1 MSNLNSIILDT
12 DSYKVSMWK
21 QYPAGTEYVY
31 SYIESRGGKYAK
43 TEFLGVQALAKY
55 LATPITQEQ
64 IDYAEKIWTAHGE
77 PFNKEGWQYILD
89 KWAGKLPLR
98 IRAAK
103 EGLIIP
109 TKNVLC
115 TIENTDPNC
124 YWLTTWVETAALR
137 AIWYPTTVGTTSWH
151 IKQEI
156 LNYLEKSGD
165 PTTIGFKLHDFG
177 ARGVSSLESAKIGG
191 AAHLVNF
198 MGTDTISAVLHVLDT
213 YGGEVCGFSI
223 PAAEHST
230 ITSWGRDNEVEAY
243 RNMLVRFARPGSVV
257 AVVSDSYDIY
267 NACDKMWGGELKD
280 AVVSSGATVVIRPD
294 SGDPA
299 VVLPNMLRILANKFG
314 FTMNAKGYKVLNNVR
329 IIWGDGINSL
339 SLSSILRVV
348 VDVGGYSADNIA
360 FGMGGGLLQQCDRDT
375 LKFAMKCSAVG
386 IRVPTRPEDDW
397 SKISGNPADKPE
409 ATKIMWM
416 DVFKDPATDPGKAS
430 KKGRVQLWESGGEY
444 ETSVTAPTRWT
455 DKGTGWVDAMVTYF
469 EDGEVKFTQTFD
481 EVRANSNK

>member
-1 MSNLNSIILDT
+1 MSNLNSIMLDT

-31 SYIESRGGKYAK
+31 SYIESRGGKYGR

-64 IDYAEKIWTAHGE
+64 IDYADRVWTLHGE
-77 PFNKEGWQYILD
+77 PFNREGWQYILD
-89 KWAGKLPLR
+89 VHGGRLPIR
-98 IRAAK
+98 IRAAR

-109 TKNVLC
+109 TKNVLA
-115 TIENTDPNC
+115 TIENTDPRC
-124 YWLTTWVETAALR
+124 FWLTTWVETAALR
-137 AIWYPTTVGTTSWH
+137 AIWYPTTVGTISWH

-165 PTTIGFKLHDFG
+165 PSTIGFKLHDFG
-177 ARGVSSLESAKIGG
+177 ARGVSSHESAAIGG

-198 MGTDTISAVLHVLDT
+198 MGTDTISGVLYAMDT
-213 YGGEVCGFSI
+213 YGSDVCGFSI

-230 ITSWGRDNEVEAY
+230 ITSWGRANEVDAY
-243 RNMLVRFARPGSVV
+243 RNMVKQFGKSGAIL

-267 NACDKMWGGELKD
+267 KACEMWGTELKND
-280 AVVSSGATVVIRPD
+280 VIESGATVVIRPD
-294 SGDPA
+294 SGDP
-299 VVLPNMLRILANKFG
+299 VVVVPRILGILARHFG
-314 FTMNAKGYKVLNNVR
+314 FSTNEKGYKVLNNVR
-329 IIWGDGINSL
+329 IIWGDGINSM
-339 SLSSILRVV
+339 SLSSILRNV
-348 VDVGGYSADNIA
+348 VDVAGYSADNIA

-375 LKFAMKCSAVG
+375 LKFAMKCSAVQVNG
-386 IRVPTRPEDDW
+386 KWR
-397 SKISGNPADKPE
+397 
-409 ATKIMWM
+409 

-455 DKGTGWVDAMVTYF
+455 DKGTSWSDAMVTYF

-481 EVRANSNK
+481 QVRANSNK